1 VNKGNFPRDIDF
13 LFFMKN
19 KISFSVLNLGYLLSV
34 LFIVG
39 FLFYSKAA
47 SAIDVTPQDV
57 KSIIESAIKNDP
69 KGKVNVTNNEY
80 TVGDSADQNALSTAD
95 PALNEEKVSVKDE
108 EKPVISFE
116 FPRSREAVVNTG
128 VKFSGK
134 TSPGV
139 IVDVVVT
146 DEDNNRKFFQ
156 HQSSS
161 RLNGNA
167 TADKNGE
174 WVFIPQ
180 FQFVPGEYSATASF
194 ADAKLGT
201 IQSGR
206 VFFTIVDSNG
216 ASYWY
221 PINNTWLGIV
231 LGIVVLMVLGYFLF
245 LRKRRISSKAVAG
258 KNNLYSDQDSFGGD
272 NLGNEQT
279 LRIIDYKESDVQEEL
294 SINQSLNDLNS
305 EALDVEKELIDV
317 AKEVNESMRKVKN
330 LKRDSL
336 KINKK
341 RKQKTLEEISSEE
354 GLEDD
359 IDGVEEE
366 LINVSKEVNEAALKV
381 EDMREKIVG
390 KMRRKK

>member
-1 VNKGNFPRDIDF
+1 
-13 LFFMKN
+13 
-19 KISFSVLNLGYLLSV
+19 
-34 LFIVG
+34 
-39 FLFYSKAA
+39 
-47 SAIDVTPQDV
+47 
-57 KSIIESAIKNDP
+57 
-69 KGKVNVTNNEY
+69 
-80 TVGDSADQNALSTAD
+80 
-95 PALNEEKVSVKDE
+95 
-108 EKPVISFE
+108 
-116 FPRSREAVVNTG
+116 
-128 VKFSGK
+128 
-134 TSPGV
+134 
-139 IVDVVVT
+139 
-146 DEDNNRKFFQ
+146 
-156 HQSSS
+156 
-161 RLNGNA
+161 
-167 TADKNGE
+167 
-174 WVFIPQ
+174 
-180 FQFVPGEYSATASF
+180 
-194 ADAKLGT
+194 
-201 IQSGR
+201 
-206 VFFTIVDSNG
+206 
-216 ASYWY
+216 
-221 PINNTWLGIV
+221 
-231 LGIVVLMVLGYFLF
+231 MVLGYFLF

>member
-1 VNKGNFPRDIDF
+1 MKYKIK
-13 LFFMKN
+13 FF
-19 KISFSVLNLGYLLSV
+19 VLNLGYLLSI
-34 LFIVG
+34 LFVMG
-39 FLFYSKAA
+39 FLFYSKTVL
-47 SAIDVTPQDV
+47 AIDATPQDV
-57 KSIIESAIKNDP
+57 KSIIESAIENDSE
-69 KGKVNVTNNEY
+69 GKVNVTNNEY
-80 TVGDSADQNALSTAD
+80 TVEDNAASTAPSIID
-95 PALNEEKVSVKDE
+95 PTLNEEKVNIKDND
-108 EKPVISFE
+108 KSVISFE

-146 DEDNNRKFFQ
+146 DEDINRKFYQ

-201 IQSGR
+201 IQSNR
-206 VFFTIVDSNG
+206 VFFTIVDSDG
-216 ASYWY
+216 ASHWY
-221 PINNTWLGIV
+221 LISSVWFSIVFGI
-231 LGIVVLMVLGYFLF
+231 GISIALGYFFF
-245 LRKRRISSKAVAG
+245 LRKRRISFRVAAE
-258 KNNLYSDQDSFGGD
+258 KNNLYSDQNSFKGD
-272 NLGNEQT
+272 NSGNEQT
-279 LRIIDYKESDVQEEL
+279 LRIIDYKEVDAPQEE
-294 SINQSLNDLNS
+294 SSTNQSLIDLNS

-317 AKEVNESMRKVKN
+317 AKEVNASMRKVEN
-330 LKRDSL
+330 LKRDRL
-336 KINKK
+336 EINKK
-341 RKQKTLEEISSEE
+341 RKQKNFDEISSEE
-354 GLEDD
+354 GLEKD